1 LDVALSEVTTRNESV
16 PGGDGGP
23 ATVHGL
29 QGGVTV
35 VLTGLPVIEPT
46 VTPAESAVS
55 ETVTVVVVDETNFGC
70 RALLLLLP
78 RAGIVIWNVGLT

>member
-1 LDVALSEVTTRNESV
+1 MLDKQRYRN
-16 PGGDGGP
+16 
-23 ATVHGL
+23 L
-29 QGGVTV
+29 
-35 VLTGLPVIEPT
+35 PT